1 LPYPVANIEESC
13 YLEPELF
20 ETSKPGM
27 RIFYTLSIILLCSL
41 SAKSQER
48 TTSLQAST
56 PVTRIIKFYPNPAV
70 AYINFEFQKNYE
82 KDLNLQVIN
91 FLGRKVL
98 ELNNVSPK
106 TQVNLSDFY
115 RGVYIFQLRDKNGK
129 VIDSGKFQVSK

>member
-1 LPYPVANIEESC
+1 
-13 YLEPELF
+13 
-20 ETSKPGM
+20 M
-27 RIFYTLSIILLCSL
+27 RIFYTLSIILLCSM

-106 TQVNLSDFY
+106 TQINLADFY